1 MKSNFYIMSFKSC
14 DPGIVFELGLLES
27 SARECL
33 RSPPPSVCV
42 CLDVH
47 VCVCERGRGGDLVF
61 PKFTSC
67 KLFGMIIVLERKDE
81 INLKVA

>member
-1 MKSNFYIMSFKSC
+1 MSFKSC

-33 RSPPPSVCV
+33 RSPPPSMCVCVCV
-42 CLDVH
+42 CLNVY
-47 VCVCERGRGGDLVF
+47 VCVCERGWGGDLVF